1 MSSVAQPATRPS
13 APASTRASAPRALSM
28 LPNSL
33 ALIAAKVAT
42 LGLGFLFWLLA
53 ARLFSP
59 RDVGLAAGVVAAV
72 MLCTQFALLGAGAA
86 VISLYPEH
94 ADSPR
99 RLLHTGINLVVVSGA
114 VFGLAFVALAVG
126 AFPKLGVVG
135 SSAWYTILF
144 ASMSIFGTLAI
155 LLDQISTTLR
165 RGDEAFGRGVL
176 NGVLSLACLAVLGVM
191 ARSANSMAIFAC
203 WVIGGAAACALGGLQ
218 LWRGVARYRWRAQL
232 DFGLAR
238 RLVIVGLPN
247 HLLTLADRAPG
258 LILPVIV
265 TELLSPTMN
274 AFWYAVWMMAWLVF
288 VIPVQV
294 GMTLFSEASHRP
306 QAIDQLVRHGLRVGL
321 GIGAAAA
328 VGMAALAS
336 VALSLMGPR
345 YASGG
350 TDALRVL
357 VWGVVPA
364 AVIQVYYARSRAVR
378 RLWEAI
384 AAAMVSG
391 TLTVAAAATAGAE
404 WGLTAMALAWLGVQS
419 LAAVWAV
426 WRLQAFKGN
435 RVRGGAGTGH
445 RFPAAVRERV

>member
-1 MSSVAQPATRPS
+1 VSLASQASPPAV
-13 APASTRASAPRALSM
+13 PRALSM

-59 RDVGLAAGVVAAV
+59 HDVGLAAGVVAAV

-94 ADSPR
+94 AASPR
-99 RLLHTGINLVVVSGA
+99 RLLHTGINLVVISSA
-114 VFGLAFVALAVG
+114 LFGLVFVALAVG

-135 SSAWYTILF
+135 SSAGYTLLF

-165 RGDEAFGRGVL
+165 RGDEAFGRGLVNGIL
-176 NGVLSLACLAVLGVM
+176 SLICLAALGVLAKN
-191 ARSANSMAIFAC
+191 ANSMAIFAC
-203 WVIGGAAACALGGLQ
+203 WVIGGAAACALGAVQ
-218 LWRGVARYRWRAQL
+218 LWRGVARYRWRLQL
-232 DFGLAR
+232 DLGLAR
-238 RLVIVGLPN
+238 RLILVGLPN

-258 LILPVIV
+258 LMLPVIV
-265 TELLSPTMN
+265 TEVLSPTMN
-274 AFWYAVWMMAWLVF
+274 AFWYAVWMMAWVVF

-306 QAIDQLVRHGLRVGL
+306 AAIDKLVRHGLRVGL
-321 GIGAAAA
+321 GIGIAAAL
-328 VGMAALAS
+328 GMAALAS

-345 YASGG
+345 YASSG

-384 AAAMVSG
+384 AAATLSG
-391 TLTVAAAATAGAE
+391 TVTVAAAAVAGAE
-404 WGLTAMALAWLGVQS
+404 WGLTAMALAWVSAQS
-419 LAAVWAV
+419 VAAVWAV
-426 WRLQAFKGN
+426 WRLQAL
-435 RVRGGAGTGH
+435 GGAGFGRASAGP
-445 RFPAAVRERV
+445 RFSTALRERV

>member
-1 MSSVAQPATRPS
+1 
-13 APASTRASAPRALSM
+13 M

-42 LGLGFLFWLLA
+42 LGLGFLFWVLA

-59 RDVGLAAGVVAAV
+59 RDVGLAAAVVAAV

-94 ADSPR
+94 ASSPR
-99 RLLHTGINLVVVSGA
+99 RLLHTGINFVVLSGGLI
-114 VFGLAFVALAVG
+114 GLAFVAVAAG
-126 AFPKLGVVG
+126 GFPKLGVVG
-135 SSAWYTILF
+135 SSAAYTGLF

-165 RGDEAFGRGVL
+165 RGDEALGRGLL
-176 NGVLSLACLAVLGVM
+176 NGVLSLVCLALLGVLG
-191 ARSANSMAIFAC
+191 ASAGSMAIFAC
-203 WVIGGAAACALGGLQ
+203 WVVGGAAACALGALQ
-218 LWRGVARYRWRAQL
+218 LWRGAARYRWRPAL

-238 RLVIVGLPN
+238 RLIVVGMPN

-258 LILPVIV
+258 LVLPVIV
-265 TELLSPTMN
+265 TELLSPTTN
-274 AFWYAVWMMAWLVF
+274 AFWYAVWMMAWVVF

-294 GMTLFSEASHRP
+294 GMTVFSEASHRP
-306 QAIDQLVRHGLRVGL
+306 AAIDQLVRHGLRVGL
-321 GIGAAAA
+321 GIGTAAA
-328 VGMAALAS
+328 VCMAALAS
-336 VALSLMGPR
+336 VALSFMGPR

-350 TDALRVL
+350 TEALRIL

-364 AVIQVYYARSRAVR
+364 AIIQVYYARSRAVR

-384 AAAMVSG
+384 ATATVTGAA
-391 TLTVAAAATAGAE
+391 TVTAAAVAGAE
-404 WGLTAMALAWLGVQS
+404 WGLAAMALAWITVQS
-419 LAAVWAV
+419 VAAVWAV
-426 WRLQAFKGN
+426 WRLHVLSGD
-435 RVRGGAGTGH
+435 RLGRRTGAQP

>member
-1 MSSVAQPATRPS
+1 MVSTVQPIARP
-13 APASTRASAPRALSM
+13 SAPRALSM

-42 LGLGFLFWLLA
+42 LGLGFLFWVLA

-59 RDVGLAAGVVAAV
+59 HDVGLAAGVVAAV

-94 ADSPR
+94 AGSPR
-99 RLLHTGINLVVVSGA
+99 RLLHTGINLVVISGA
-114 VFGLAFVALAVG
+114 LFGLAFVALAVG

-135 SSAWYTILF
+135 SSVSYTVLF
-144 ASMSIFGTLAI
+144 ASMSVFGTLAI

-165 RGDEAFGRGVL
+165 RGDEAFSRGLL
-176 NGVLSLACLAVLGVM
+176 NGVLSLLGLAVLGVL
-191 ARSANSMAIFAC
+191 AKDANSMAIFAC
-203 WVIGGAAACALGGLQ
+203 WVVGGAAAVVLGALQ

-232 DFGLAR
+232 DRGLAR
-238 RLVIVGLPN
+238 QLIVVGLPN

-265 TELLSPTMN
+265 TEVLSPTTN
-274 AFWYAVWMMAWLVF
+274 AFWYAVWMMAWVVF

-306 QAIDQLVRHGLRVGL
+306 EAIDKLVRHGLRVGL
-321 GIGAAAA
+321 GIGVAAA
-328 VGMAALAS
+328 VCMAALAS
-336 VALSLMGPR
+336 VALSFMGPR

-384 AAAMVSG
+384 ATATVIGTVTVVAVAM
-391 TLTVAAAATAGAE
+391 AGAQ
-404 WGLTAMALAWLGVQS
+404 WGLTAMALAWVIAQS

-426 WRLQAFKGN
+426 FRLHAL
-435 RVRGGAGTGH
+435 RRGRLHRRAGAAP
-445 RFPAAVRERV
+445 RFPAAVRERL

>member
-1 MSSVAQPATRPS
+1 
-13 APASTRASAPRALSM
+13 M

-42 LGLGFLFWLLA
+42 LGLGFLFWVLA
-53 ARLFSP
+53 ARLFPP
-59 RDVGLAAGVVAAV
+59 REVGLSAGVVAAV

-94 ADSPR
+94 AKSPR
-99 RLLHTGINLVVVSGA
+99 QLLHTGINLVVVSGA
-114 VFGLAFVALAVG
+114 LFGFAFVVLAVG

-135 SSAWYTILF
+135 SSAAYTILF
-144 ASMSIFGTLAI
+144 ASMSVFGTLAI

-176 NGVLSLACLAVLGVM
+176 NGVLSLVCLGLLGV
-191 ARSANSMAIFAC
+191 ASRSAGSMAIFAC
-203 WVIGGAAACALGGLQ
+203 WVIGGAAACALGALQ
-218 LWRGVARYRWRAQL
+218 LWRGAARYRWRPAL
-232 DFGLAR
+232 DPGLAR
-238 RLVIVGLPN
+238 RLVVVGLPN

-258 LILPVIV
+258 LLLPVLV
-265 TELLSPTMN
+265 TELLSPTAN
-274 AFWYAVWMMAWLVF
+274 AFWYAVWMMAWVVF
-288 VIPVQV
+288 MIPVQV

-306 QAIDQLVRHGLRVGL
+306 AAIDKLIRHGLRVGL
-321 GIGAAAA
+321 GIGTVAAI
-328 VGMAALAS
+328 GMAALAS

-384 AAAMVSG
+384 AMATVSG
-391 TLTVAAAATAGAE
+391 TLTVAATAAAGAQ
-404 WGLTAMALAWLGVQS
+404 WGLTAMALAWVIVQS
-419 LAAVWAV
+419 IAAAWAV
-426 WRLQAFKGN
+426 WRL
-435 RVRGGAGTGH
+435 RVLAG
-445 RFPAAVRERV
+445 RRAARPAVPELELSTAVQVSV